1 MTKDKKYI
9 ENLFRNFKKNKARLK
24 ILELGLVTDDDY
36 TLGAIDYS
44 KDKIQTSNLS
54 SLDNIAERR
63 EAEKEKLQK
72 DIAITQILLDSMD
85 SRKDSQYKKIIE
97 YYYIENMT
105 QREVMQIINTYDNR
119 HFFNI
124 CNKALNSLLEIV
136 EG

>member
-24 ILELGLVTDDDY
+24 ILELGLVSDEDNVI
-36 TLGAIDYS
+36 GAIDYS
-44 KDKIQTSNLS
+44 KDRIQTSNLS
-54 SLDNIAERR
+54 SLDNIVERR
-63 EAEKEKLQK
+63 ENEKEQLEK
-72 DIAITQILLDSMD
+72 DIAITEILLDSMD

-97 YYYIENMT
+97 NYYIENMT